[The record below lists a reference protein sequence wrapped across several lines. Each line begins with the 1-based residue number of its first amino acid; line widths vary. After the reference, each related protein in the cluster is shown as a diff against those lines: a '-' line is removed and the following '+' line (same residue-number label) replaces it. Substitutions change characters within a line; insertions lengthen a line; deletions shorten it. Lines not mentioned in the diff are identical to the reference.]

1 MASTVLPRIP
11 INVGRRRAWRRT
23 ATGLLWASPAIM
35 GFLLLYLGPMVAS
48 LGMSFTDWRIVD
60 TPKWI
65 GFQNWIS
72 MLTEDPLFYQSL
84 RVSAT
89 YALISVPLRLVLALA
104 ISLLMNQKHRLVGLF
119 RTIYYLPSVIAG
131 VSVALLWSWVFHPE
145 FGVINVMLYDIF
157 HIQGPRWL
165 FDPNTAL
172 ASIIIMSLW
181 SVGGSMLIYLGGL
194 QGVPTDLYDAAEVD
208 GANAIARFFNV
219 TLPMITPV
227 LFFNVVMGFINSF
240 QAFTEAFVMT
250 GGGPV
255 HSTRFYLLHL
265 YQNAFV
271 FFRMGYAAAL
281 SWALFVIILLLT
293 IVIFRSSSWWVFY
306 EGEKNRG

>member
-1 MASTVLPRIP
+1 MASTFMQNFTFSPE
-11 INVGRRRAWRRT
+11 RRRWWRRL

-48 LGMSFTDWRIVD
+48 LGMSFTNWKIVD

-65 GFQNWIS
+65 GFENWVT
-72 MLTEDPLFYQSL
+72 MLTADPLFYQSL

-89 YALISVPLRLVLALA
+89 YALISVPLRLVLALMIA
-104 ISLLMNQKHRLVGLF
+104 LMMNQKHRLVSVF
-119 RTIYYLPSVIAG
+119 RMIYYLPSVIAG

-145 FGVINVMLYDIF
+145 FGVINTLLYDLF
-157 HIQGPRWL
+157 GIQGPRWL
-165 FDPNTAL
+165 FDPDTAL

-181 SVGGSMLIYLGGL
+181 SVGGSMLVYLGGL

-208 GANAIARFFNV
+208 GAGTFARFWNV

-250 GGGPV
+250 GGGPM
-255 HSTRFYLLHL
+255 HSTRFFLLHL

-293 IVIFRSSSWWVFY
+293 IAIFRSSTWWVYY

>member
-1 MASTVLPRIP
+1 MTSTAIP
-11 INVGRRRAWRRT
+11 SISINSVRRRAWRRT
-23 ATGLLWASPAIM
+23 ATGLLWASPAIA

-48 LGMSFTDWRIVD
+48 LIMSFTNWRIVD

-65 GFQNWIS
+65 GIQNWVE
-72 MLTEDPLFYQSL
+72 MLTKDPLFYQSL

-89 YALISVPLRLVLALA
+89 YALISVPLRLVLALG
-104 ISLLMNQKHRLVGLF
+104 ISLLMNQKHRMVGLF
-119 RTIYYLPSVIAG
+119 RMIYYLPSVIAG

-145 FGVINVMLYDIF
+145 FGVINVLLYDFF

-194 QGVPTDLYDAAEVD
+194 QGVPSDLYDAAEVD
-208 GANAIARFFNV
+208 GAGPVARFFNV

-240 QAFTEAFVMT
+240 QAFTESFVMT

-255 HSTRFYLLHL
+255 HSTRFFLLHL